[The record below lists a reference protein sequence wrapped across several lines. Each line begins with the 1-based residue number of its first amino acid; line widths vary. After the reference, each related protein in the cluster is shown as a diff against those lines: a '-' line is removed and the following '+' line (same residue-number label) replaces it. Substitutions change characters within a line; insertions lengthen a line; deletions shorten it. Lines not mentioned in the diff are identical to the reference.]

1 MSGWWQRPFSRGPAN
16 ANMLPHY
23 ETLAQFM
30 TTKYQDAFEQIAL
43 GTVDMLPEGEM
54 LPRLAAAQRDNRPLR
69 IKLGMD
75 PTAPDL
81 HLGHTVLLHKARQF
95 QDLGHRLLFVIGD
108 FTAMIGDPTGKSVT
122 RKALSH
128 EEVVANAAT
137 YRRQVFKILDPER
150 TEVMFNSEWLGALRP
165 EELIQIAARY
175 TVARMLE
182 RDDFNKRY
190 NANQPIAIHEFLYP
204 LLQGYDS
211 VAIKADVELGGT
223 DQRFNLLVGR
233 ELQREYGQKPQ
244 LVLTMPILEGL
255 DGVQKM
261 SKSLGNFIAV
271 EDAPAEMF
279 GKIMSISDS
288 LMWRYYALLSRVP
301 AADQTRLQKEAA
313 SGARNPRDIKLDL
326 AGELVCRFHDA
337 AAAQAALAA
346 FLARFQRHETPD
358 DLPLQAIKLS
368 AAPRLSQ
375 LLVQVHLAAS
385 TSEAMRKI
393 KEGAVRI
400 DGERVV
406 DPAMILALDA
416 VYLLQL
422 GKRHFARVALQKGE

>member
-1 MSGWWQRPFSRGPAN
+1 
-16 ANMLPHY
+16 
-23 ETLAQFM
+23 
-30 TTKYQDAFEQIAL
+30 
-43 GTVDMLPEGEM
+43 
-54 LPRLAAAQRDNRPLR
+54 
-69 IKLGMD
+69 
-75 PTAPDL
+75 
-81 HLGHTVLLHKARQF
+81 
-95 QDLGHRLLFVIGD
+95 
-108 FTAMIGDPTGKSVT
+108 
-122 RKALSH
+122 
-128 EEVVANAAT
+128 
-137 YRRQVFKILDPER
+137 
-150 TEVMFNSEWLGALRP
+150 MFNSEWLGALRP

-190 NANQPIAIHEFLYP
+190 SANQPIAIHEFLYP

-271 EDAPAEMF
+271 EDPPAEMF
-279 GKIMSISDS
+279 GKIMSISDF

-301 AADQTRLQKEAA
+301 AVEQTRLQKEAA

-326 AGELVCRFHDA
+326 AGELVRRFHGT
-337 AAAQAALAA
+337 AAAQEAHIA
-346 FLARFQRHETPD
+346 FLARFQRHETPE

-368 AAPRLSQ
+368 EAPRLSQ

-385 TSEAMRKI
+385 TSEAMRKM
-393 KEGAVRI
+393 KEGAVRV

-406 DPAMILALDA
+406 DTATILALDA
-416 VYLLQL
+416 VYLLQF

>member
-1 MSGWWQRPFSRGPAN
+1 
-16 ANMLPHY
+16 
-23 ETLAQFM
+23 M
-30 TTKYQDAFEQIAL
+30 TMKHQDTFEQIAL

-54 LPRLAAAQRDNRPLR
+54 LARLAAAQRDNSPLR

-122 RKALSH
+122 RKALSR

-182 RDDFNKRY
+182 RDDFHKRY
-190 NANQPIAIHEFLYP
+190 SANQPIAIHEFLYP

-271 EDAPAEMF
+271 EDPPAEMF
-279 GKIMSISDS
+279 GKIMSISDF
-288 LMWRYYALLSRVP
+288 LMWRYYALLSCVP
-301 AADQTRLQKEAA
+301 AAEQARLQKEAA

-326 AGELVCRFHDA
+326 AGELVRRFHGT
-337 AAAQAALAA
+337 AAAQEAHTA
-346 FLARFQRHETPD
+346 FLARFQRHETPE

-368 AAPRLSQ
+368 EAPRLSQ

-385 TSEAMRKI
+385 TSEAMRKM
-393 KEGAVRI
+393 KEGAVRV

-406 DPAMILALDA
+406 DPATILALDA
-416 VYLLQL
+416 VYLLQF
-422 GKRHFARVALQKGE
+422 GKRHFARIALQKGE

>member
-1 MSGWWQRPFSRGPAN
+1 
-16 ANMLPHY
+16 MLPYHK
-23 ETLAQFM
+23 TLAQIM
-30 TTKYQDAFEQIAL
+30 TMKHQDAHEQIAL

-54 LPRLAAAQRDNRPLR
+54 LQRLAAAERNNKPLR

-95 QDLGHRLLFVIGD
+95 QDLGHQLLFVIGD

-122 RKALSH
+122 RKALSR
-128 EEVVANAAT
+128 EEVVVNAAT
-137 YRRQVFKILDPER
+137 YQRQVFKILDPER
-150 TEVMFNSEWLGALRP
+150 TEVMFNSAWLGALRP
-165 EELIQIAARY
+165 DELIQIAARY

-182 RDDFNKRY
+182 RDDFSKRY
-190 NANQPIAIHEFLYP
+190 HANQSIAIHEFLYP

-233 ELQREYGQKPQ
+233 ELQREYAQKPQ

-271 EDAPAEMF
+271 EDPPTEMF
-279 GKIMSISDS
+279 GKIMSISDT

-301 AADQTRLQKEAA
+301 AAEQMRLQDAAA
-313 SGARNPRDIKLDL
+313 SGAGNPRDIKLAL
-326 AGELVCRFHDA
+326 ASELVARFHDA
-337 AAAQAALAA
+337 AAAREAHAA
-346 FLARFQRHETPD
+346 FLARFQRHEIPD
-358 DLPLQAIKLS
+358 DLPLQTLS
-368 AAPRLSQ
+368 LPAAPRLSQ
-375 LLVQVHLAAS
+375 VLVQVQLAVS

-393 KEGAVRI
+393 KEGAVRL

-406 DPAMILALDA
+406 DPASTLTLGAE
-416 VYLLQL
+416 YLLQF
-422 GKRHFARVALQKGE
+422 GKRHFARVALRKTDS

>member
-1 MSGWWQRPFSRGPAN
+1 
-16 ANMLPHY
+16 
-23 ETLAQFM
+23 M
-30 TTKYQDAFEQIAL
+30 TIKHQDAHEQIAL

-54 LPRLAAAQRDNRPLR
+54 LQRLAAAQRDNKPLR

-122 RKALSH
+122 RKALSR

-137 YRRQVFKILDPER
+137 YQRQVFKILDPER
-150 TEVMFNSEWLGALRP
+150 TEVMFNSVWLGALRP
-165 EELIQIAARY
+165 DELIQIAARY

-182 RDDFNKRY
+182 RDDFSKRY

-271 EDAPAEMF
+271 EDPPAEMF
-279 GKIMSISDS
+279 GKIMSISDT
-288 LMWRYYALLSRVP
+288 LMWRYHALLSRVP
-301 AADQTRLQKEAA
+301 ATEQMRLQDAAA

-326 AGELVCRFHDA
+326 ACELVARFHDA
-337 AAAQAALAA
+337 AAAQEAHAA

-358 DLPLQAIKLS
+358 DLPLQTLS
-368 AAPRLSQ
+368 LPAAPRLSQ
-375 LLVQVHLAAS
+375 VLVQVQLAAS
-385 TSEAMRKI
+385 TSEAMRKM
-393 KEGAVRI
+393 KEGAVRLN
-400 DGERVV
+400 GERVV
-406 DPAMILALDA
+406 DPATTLTLGAE
-416 VYLLQL
+416 YLLQF
-422 GKRHFARVALQKGE
+422 GKRHFARVSLSKADSQAN

>member
-1 MSGWWQRPFSRGPAN
+1 
-16 ANMLPHY
+16 
-23 ETLAQFM
+23 M
-30 TTKYQDAFEQIAL
+30 TTKYQDALEQIAL

-122 RKALSH
+122 RKALSR

-279 GKIMSISDS
+279 GKVMSISDT

-301 AADQTRLQKEAA
+301 AAEQARLQKEAA
-313 SGARNPRDIKLDL
+313 SGARNPRDIKLNL
-326 AGELVCRFHDA
+326 ADELVGRFHDA
-337 AAAQAALAA
+337 AAAQAAHTA
-346 FLARFQRHETPD
+346 FLARFQRHEAPD
-358 DLPLQAIKLS
+358 DLPLQRLS
-368 AAPRLSQ
+368 MQEDPRLSQ
-375 LLVQVHLAAS
+375 ILVQVQLATS
-385 TSEAMRKI
+385 TSEAMRKM
-393 KEGAVRI
+393 KEGAVRV

-406 DPAMILALDA
+406 DPAITLALGGA
-416 VYLLQL
+416 YLLQF
-422 GKRHFARVALQKGE
+422 GKRHFARVSLSKADSHAT

>member
-1 MSGWWQRPFSRGPAN
+1 
-16 ANMLPHY
+16 MLPYHK
-23 ETLAQFM
+23 TLAQVM
-30 TTKYQDAFEQIAL
+30 TIKHQDAHEQIAL

-54 LPRLAAAQRDNRPLR
+54 LQRLAAAQRDNKPLR

-122 RKALSH
+122 RKALSR

-271 EDAPAEMF
+271 EDPPAEMF
-279 GKIMSISDS
+279 GKIMSISDT
-288 LMWRYYALLSRVP
+288 LMWRYHALLSRVS
-301 AADQTRLQKEAA
+301 AAEQMRLQDAAA

-326 AGELVCRFHDA
+326 ACELVARFHDA
-337 AAAQAALAA
+337 AVAQEAHAA

-358 DLPLQAIKLS
+358 DLPLQTLS
-368 AAPRLSQ
+368 LPAAPRLSQ
-375 LLVQVHLAAS
+375 VLVQVQLAAS
-385 TSEAMRKI
+385 TSEAMRKM
-393 KEGAVRI
+393 KEGAVRLN
-400 DGERVV
+400 GERVV
-406 DPAMILALDA
+406 DPATTLTLGAE
-416 VYLLQL
+416 YLLQF
-422 GKRHFARVALQKGE
+422 GKRHFARVSLSKADSQAS